1 MMKALI
7 NVALAILVIYLFFD
21 LVLYYLDCDILN
33 ITPKDDIYKIL
44 TLVLSCSTLYYM
56 NERKA
61 GKWYEDFKEK
71 DKNA

>member
-21 LVLYYLDCDILN
+21 IVLYYLDCDILN
-33 ITPKDDIYKIL
+33 IAPKDDIYKIL

-56 NERKA
+56 NGRK
-61 GKWYEDFKEK
+61 
-71 DKNA
+71 